1 MPNDTFT
8 IDGQTW
14 PRPGFGAMGLSAF
27 YGKTNFEEAQH
38 TLRAAIKSC
47 GTPRM
52 SGTDLGSSADSSYGF
67 GKNEE
72 LISSIL
78 ASDPE
83 LRKKVFLVS
92 KWGLRWGSS
101 IPGGFKVDGSPEYF
115 EQAIEASI
123 KRLGFTPDAYLLHR
137 VDSQTDIEES
147 IRAMDKARKA
157 GKFKYLGVSEC
168 SAATLRKISKITKID
183 FIEVE
188 CELGRTSADDRPFL
202 ASGADQ
208 ILHLAVHLADS
219 LWTLDMER
227 NGVLE
232 TCKELGVL
240 VNAYSPLGRG
250 FLTGRYKTAADFKN
264 DEDWRASLPRL
275 QEEVFEQNYKIVEEI
290 EKIAQR
296 KGCTKGQLALA
307 WLLAQ
312 GDNIIPIPGTKSE
325 KYLLENFAS
334 RKIELTD
341 EEVKELRTIAE
352 KHAPVGTRYQES
364 GMGTLEG

>member
-38 TLRAAIKSC
+38 TLRAAIEAGC
-47 GTPRM
+47 MVWNT
-52 SGTDLGSSADSSYGF
+52 ADVYGF

-83 LRKKVFLVS
+83 LRKKVFVVS
-92 KWGLRWGSS
+92 KWGLRWGPD
-101 IPGGFKVDGSPEYF
+101 IPGGFTIDGSPDYF
-115 EQAIEASI
+115 EQALEASI
-123 KRLGFTPDAYLLHR
+123 KRLGFSPDGYLLHR
-137 VDSQTDIEES
+137 VDPKTDIEES

-168 SAATLRKISKITKID
+168 SAATLRKITKITKID

-188 CELGRTSADDRPFL
+188 CEFAASADTSRSS
-202 ASGADQ
+202 SGADR
-208 ILHLAVHLADS
+208 ILHFVVRLADS

-227 NGVLE
+227 NGVLDA
-232 TCKELGVL
+232 CKELGVL

-250 FLTGRYKTAADFKN
+250 FLTGRYKTAADFRN

-325 KYLLENFAS
+325 RYLLENFAA

-352 KHAPVGTRYQES
+352 KHEPVGTRYQKS
-364 GMGTLEG
+364 SMASLEG

>member
-27 YGKTNFEEAQH
+27 YGKTNFKEAQH
-38 TLRAAIKSC
+38 TLRAAIE
-47 GTPRM
+47 
-52 SGTDLGSSADSSYGF
+52 SGCTVWNTADVYGF

-92 KWGLRWGSS
+92 KWGLRWGSN
-101 IPGGFKVDGSPEYF
+101 IPGGFKVDGSPEYL

-137 VDSQTDIEES
+137 VDPQTNIEES

-188 CELGRTSADDRPFL
+188 Y
-202 ASGADQ
+202 
-208 ILHLAVHLADS
+208 S

-232 TCKELGVL
+232 ACKELGVL

-352 KHAPVGTRYQES
+352 KHEPVGTRYQES
-364 GMGTLEG
+364 GMGILEG

>member
-38 TLRAAIKSC
+38 TLRAAIKSGC
-47 GTPRM
+47 TVWN
-52 SGTDLGSSADSSYGF
+52 TADVYGF

-188 CELGRTSADDRPFL
+188 Y
-202 ASGADQ
+202 
-208 ILHLAVHLADS
+208 S

-232 TCKELGVL
+232 ACKELGVL

-250 FLTGRYKTAADFKN
+250 FLTGRYKTASDFKN

-352 KHAPVGTRYQES
+352 KHEPVGTRYQES